1 MQRWDIGDL
10 LDKLAEKEMLHTAK
24 EDMKKAL

>member
-10 LDKLAEKEMLHTAK
+10 LDKLEEKEMLHAAK
-24 EDMKKAL
+24 EDMKKA